1 MLRLSVKSRVT
12 SDQSNSVL
20 FSLRPIACELVR
32 LRQKAT
38 RSFQNGARKY
48 YGLVR
53 TLPLS
58 FLSSCQSIGGSFEH
72 VVYTYRVRSSVGLNL
87 EEMCPLTVLI
97 IDR

>member
-1 MLRLSVKSRVT
+1 MTRTESG
-12 SDQSNSVL
+12 QSHLAL
-20 FSLRPIACELVR
+20 FSRCPIACELVR

-53 TLPLS
+53 TLQMT
-58 FLSSCQSIGGSFEH
+58 FFSCGCRSVSGSHEVMVNNYSIRNSIE
-72 VVYTYRVRSSVGLNL
+72 VNP
-87 EEMCPLTVLI
+87 EEMSPLTGLL